1 MTLPCQKHFFEIPDD
16 VIYLNCSYL
25 APMFDEI
32 KKAGIEGV
40 MRKKRPWAIKAKDFF
55 EESAQVKQLF
65 AKIVNAQA
73 QDIAIVPAVSY
84 GIGVAA
90 NNILSHAQ
98 QNVIVLEEQF
108 PSNIYPWRSKNAKI
122 ITVQRPVN
130 HDWTQGILEAIN
142 EETAVVAVPQCHWT
156 DGSFIDLEKIGAVC
170 REKNIALVIDATQ
183 SLGVFDFD
191 VQKIQ
196 PAFVVAAGYKW
207 LLGPYN
213 LGYMYVHPDYQQSLP
228 LEYSWL
234 NRKGSEKFS
243 QLVNYTDEYAPG
255 ACRFDVGEHNN
266 FILLPMAIAALQ
278 QIVEWKVD
286 NIYRSVVCLVDTII
300 DHIHQRN
307 LTEKYNFEI
316 IPQQFRCGHILGLR
330 FQKALPEGL
339 GNKMAEHNVFV
350 SIRSNVIRVSPYIYN
365 SKLDCEKFVQIL
377 DKVLEVQN
385 A

>member
-40 MRKKRPWAIKAKDFF
+40 MRKKRPWAIKPKDFF

-142 EETAVVAVPQCHWT
+142 EDTAVVAVPQCHWT
-156 DGSFIDLEKIGAVC
+156 DGSFVDLNKIGGVC

-207 LLGPYN
+207 LLGPYS
-213 LGYMYVHPDYQQSLP
+213 LGYMYVHPDYQDLLP
-228 LEYSWL
+228 LEYNWL
-234 NRKGSEKFS
+234 SRKGSENFS

-255 ACRFDVGEHNN
+255 ACRFDVGERNN

-278 QIVEWKVD
+278 QILEWKVE
-286 NIYRSVVCLVDTII
+286 NIYRSVTYLVDTII
-300 DHIHQRN
+300 DGIYKRN
-307 LTEKYNFEI
+307 LTEKYDFEI

-330 FQKALPEGL
+330 FKKALAEGL

-377 DKVLEVQN
+377 DNVLEV
-385 A
+385 

>member
-40 MRKKRPWAIKAKDFF
+40 MRKKRPWAIKPKDFF

-142 EETAVVAVPQCHWT
+142 EDTAVVAVPQCHWT
-156 DGSFIDLEKIGAVC
+156 DGSFVDLNKSVKKSAVTNLIPSQRPLMAVSPCQFESC
-170 REKNIALVIDATQ
+170 RMSPNR
-183 SLGVFDFD
+183 LG
-191 VQKIQ
+191 
-196 PAFVVAAGYKW
+196 
-207 LLGPYN
+207 LLGLARFLIAN
-213 LGYMYVHPDYQQSLP
+213 RLRVVYV
-228 LEYSWL
+228 
-234 NRKGSEKFS
+234 
-243 QLVNYTDEYAPG
+243 A
-255 ACRFDVGEHNN
+255 
-266 FILLPMAIAALQ
+266 
-278 QIVEWKVD
+278 
-286 NIYRSVVCLVDTII
+286 
-300 DHIHQRN
+300 
-307 LTEKYNFEI
+307 
-316 IPQQFRCGHILGLR
+316 
-330 FQKALPEGL
+330 
-339 GNKMAEHNVFV
+339 
-350 SIRSNVIRVSPYIYN
+350 
-365 SKLDCEKFVQIL
+365 
-377 DKVLEVQN
+377 
-385 A
+385 